1 MHFEFNIVQ
10 SIVSNLKIVI
20 FLEIKLFLKTLN
32 IKKHH
37 MTYLV
42 LRFFLFPQIQV
53 KNIADAK
60 GYLELTLFT

>member
-53 KNIADAK
+53 KI
-60 GYLELTLFT
+60 